1 MASSRACFL
10 TVALLLH
17 VAASSIF
24 ISMATPIIS
33 STTSSSTRC
42 YKAIYSFGDSLADT
56 GNDAY
61 DDTRTLPSSQTLALN
76 LPYGETYFHHPTGR
90 WSDGRLIVD
99 FIAEKMGLP
108 LLKPYLGIKNGNIKD
123 WNPTEGVNFAVA
135 GATAVDSSFYLE
147 KGIYNIA
154 TNYSLGVQLDL
165 FMDLL
170 PSICNSSSGCKEVLG
185 SSLFLVGEIG
195 GNDFNHPLFL
205 YKSITEIRTY
215 VPLVVNQISL
225 AINKLINLGAKTL
238 MVPGNFPL
246 GCNFRFLIMYETADK
261 SEYDE
266 VGCLKWLNKF
276 TQYYNKQLY
285 AELNRL
291 QGLQNQFQ
299 VLVVLLELQT
309 VPMLCVVAIR
319 G

>member
-10 TVALLLH
+10 TLALLLH
-17 VAASSIF
+17 VAASS
-24 ISMATPIIS
+24 MATPTPIIS

-61 DDTRTLPSSQTLALN
+61 DDTRTLPSRRTLALN

-90 WSDGRLIVD
+90 CSDGRLIVD
-99 FIAEKMGLP
+99 FIAEKMGVP

-123 WNPTEGVNFAVA
+123 WNSKEGVNFAVA
-135 GATAVDSSFYLE
+135 GATALDSSFYLE

-154 TNYSLGVQLDL
+154 TNYSLRVQLDW

-170 PSICNSSSGCKEVLG
+170 PSICNSSSGCREVLG

-205 YKSITEIRTY
+205 YKSIKEIRTY
-215 VPLVVNQISL
+215 VPLVVNEISL

-246 GCNFRFLIMYETADK
+246 GCNFRYLTMYETTDR

-266 VGCLKWLNKF
+266 AGCLKWLNKF
-276 TQYYNKQLY
+276 TQYYNNELY

-291 QGLQNQFQ
+291 QDLRNQFQ

-309 VPMLCVVAIR
+309 IPMLRAVAAR